1 MRTFQNILFIGGGN
15 MATALIQGLLAAG
28 WPPASIAVADP
39 NPEVQARL
47 AALAV
52 TTVPYASALLKEYPE
67 NSASALE
74 KAPEKAEKAEKAE
87 EIPVGV
93 VVLAVKPQVAVTVLQ
108 DSALPA
114 GLPVLSIVAGLP
126 VLALAQALGEPLQA
140 RPWLRAMPNTPAL
153 LQLGMTGL
161 YASEN
166 VSENLKKT
174 ATLIFQSVGQ
184 TLWVKDEAQLDAIT
198 AVSGSGPAYLFY
210 WLAAWLKGA
219 EALGFSAD
227 EARLL
232 VLQTAEGAQALA
244 KAALSQGQ
252 TLAQLQA
259 QVASKGGT
267 TEAALAH
274 LNASAV
280 DMHFA
285 AAIAQALARA
295 KVLAADFSSQTKG

>member
-1 MRTFQNILFIGGGN
+1 MTTFQNILFIGGGN
-15 MATALIQGLLAAG
+15 MATACIQGLLTAG
-28 WPPASIAVADP
+28 WPASALAVADP
-39 NPEVQARL
+39 NPEAQARL
-47 AALAV
+47 ATLGV
-52 TTVPYASALLKEYPE
+52 KTVSYASALLKE
-67 NSASALE
+67 NSVNVSE
-74 KAPEKAEKAEKAE
+74 KVPEKTEKTENM
-87 EIPVGV
+87 PVEV
-93 VVLAVKPQVAVTVLQ
+93 VVLAVKPQVAVAVLQ
-108 DSALPA
+108 DAGLPA

-126 VLALAQALGEPLQA
+126 VAVLARALGESAPD

-174 ATLIFQSVGQ
+174 ATAIFQSVGQ
-184 TLWVKDEAQLDAIT
+184 TLWVDSEAQLDAIT

-210 WLAAWLKGA
+210 WLAAWLQGA
-219 EALGFSAD
+219 QDLGFSAD

-232 VLQTAEGAQALA
+232 VLKTAEGALALA
-244 KAALSQGQ
+244 KVALSQGQ

-274 LNASAV
+274 LNACGV
-280 DMHFA
+280 DQHFA
-285 AAIAQALARA
+285 AALAQALARA